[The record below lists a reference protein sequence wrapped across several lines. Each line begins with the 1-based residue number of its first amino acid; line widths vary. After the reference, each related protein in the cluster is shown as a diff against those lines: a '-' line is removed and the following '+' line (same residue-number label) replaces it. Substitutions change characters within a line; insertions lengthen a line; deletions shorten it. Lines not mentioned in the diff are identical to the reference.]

1 MIKIQIL
8 IFYILLYNISIV
20 TDVNTKSILYE
31 FEKLKL
37 IKDFSAKI
45 KKRVIFFKDNLHLEN
60 YSVETFLN
68 FLVRLEL

>member
-68 FLVRLEL
+68 FLAKLQL

>member
-45 KKRVIFFKDNLHLEN
+45 KNRVILFKDNLHLEN
-60 YSVETFLN
+60 YSVETLLN